1 MAPLQPTPCRFS
13 FLLAGVLTSFLLATI
28 HAPPLAH
35 AQEQPPPWLLCGPA
49 PVSGNYTEN
58 STYQANI
65 NLISATLPKN
75 TSSNPVLYAMDTV
88 GSVPDIVYAHAL
100 CRGDANASAC
110 ESCVAAAFHGA
121 LNGCPL
127 FKDVMVFDD
136 LCQLRFSNRDFFHD
150 TDNFINTYYLQGS
163 PVAATT
169 PADAFD
175 AAVRQ
180 LVNATADYAAA
191 ENSSSSKRF
200 GTGEEGL
207 GTSRTRIYALAQC
220 TPGGGTPIVCGTC
233 LGTIINQL
241 QQYFS
246 GLDGGGIFGDWCS
259 FRYEVYPFFSG
270 RPLLQ
275 LPAFVGTP
283 PAPAPALRPSDTSQD
298 KSRNKTGTVLAIL
311 MPSVAALLGITLVCF
326 WIRTRRY
333 AARPFQ
339 SYSST
344 SDDIHGADMLLL
356 DLSTLRVATDD
367 FAESKMLG
375 RGGFGMV
382 YKGVLP
388 DGQEIAVKRL
398 CQSSRQ
404 GIGELKS
411 ELVLVAKLHH
421 KNLVRLIG
429 VCLQEHE
436 KILVYE
442 FLPNRSLDTILFDPE
457 RNKELD
463 WGKRFK
469 IISGIAK
476 GLQYLHEDSQLK
488 VVHRDLKASNVLLD
502 QDYAP
507 KISDFG
513 LAKIFG
519 EDQSKYVTRRVAGT
533 YGYMAPEYAMRGLYS
548 SKSDVFSF
556 GVLVLE
562 IVTGRRNGGL
572 YNSSQD
578 VDLLSLVWEH
588 WAKGNVVGL
597 IDPSLG
603 DHHLHPPIEQMLK
616 CLHIGLLCI
625 QRKPVA
631 RPMMSWVNVMLCS
644 STVRLPSLSRPALC
658 IQEQEQEQEQELVS
672 ASDNSSSYAYSAE
685 RQRGGASSAAG
696 CTTESSMTI
705 MSCNEDASITELMPR

>member
-65 NLISATLPKN
+65 NRISATLPKN

-121 LNGCPL
+121 LNGCSL

-241 QQYFS
+241 QQSFS

-270 RPLLQ
+270 HPLLQ

-283 PAPAPALRPSDTSQD
+283 PAPAPALPPAETSQD
-298 KSRNKTGTVLAIL
+298 KSRNKTTGTVLGIL
-311 MPSVAALLGITLVCF
+311 MPSVAALLGMTMVCF
-326 WIRTRRY
+326 WIRRRS
-333 AARPFQ
+333 AGRPFQ
-339 SYSST
+339 SYSSS
-344 SDDIHGADMLLL
+344 SDDIQGADMLLL
-356 DLSTLRVATDD
+356 DLSMLRVATDD

-404 GIGELKS
+404 GIGELRS

-442 FLPNRSLDTILFDPE
+442 YMPNRSLDTILFDSE

-502 QDYAP
+502 MDYAP

-519 EDQSKYVTRRVAGT
+519 GDQSKYVTRHVAGT

-562 IVTGRRNGGL
+562 IVTGRRNSGL
-572 YNSSQD
+572 YNSDQD

-588 WAKGNVVGL
+588 WARGNVVGL
-597 IDPSLG
+597 IDPSVS
-603 DHHLHPPIEQMLK
+603 DHRHHLPIEQMLK
-616 CLHIGLLCI
+616 CLHIGLLCV
-625 QRKPVA
+625 QRKPAA

-658 IQEQEQEQEQELVS
+658 IQEEEQEFVS
-672 ASDNSSSYAYSAE
+672 ASDNSSSYAYWAE
-685 RQRGGASSAAG
+685 RQGGRASDTAG
-696 CTTESSMTI
+696 STAGSVTI
-705 MSCNEDASITELMPR
+705 DDASITELIPR